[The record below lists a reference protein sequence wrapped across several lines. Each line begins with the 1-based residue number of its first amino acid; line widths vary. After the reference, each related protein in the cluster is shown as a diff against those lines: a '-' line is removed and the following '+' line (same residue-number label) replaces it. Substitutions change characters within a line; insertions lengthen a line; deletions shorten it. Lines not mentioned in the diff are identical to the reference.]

1 MLFLFVAKDKPGHL
15 DMRLAVRPA
24 HLTWL
29 EEAGERLR
37 LAGPILDPAGEK
49 PVGSCL
55 VIEAKDLRDATAFLA
70 TDPYAQAGLFGDV
83 EIHPYRKVTGAGL

>member
-1 MLFLFVAKDKPGHL
+1 MLFLFVAKDKPDHL

-24 HLTWL
+24 HLAWL
-29 EEAGERLR
+29 EAAGERLR

-55 VIEAKDLRDATAFLA
+55 VIEATDLADARAFLG
-70 TDPYAQAGLFGDV
+70 TDPYAEAGLFGSV
-83 EIHPYRKVTGAGL
+83 EIHPWRKVTGTGL